1 MVKSVVL
8 VVWLMH
14 FMYDLASTTNDP
26 YFDAQATEN
35 EFNYYLLI
43 VIFFRNFNLRIIL
56 SRLT

>member
-8 VVWLMH
+8 VVWLVH

-43 VIFFRNFNLRIIL
+43 VIFLGTLIL
-56 SRLT
+56 ELYCPD

>member
-43 VIFFRNFNLRIIL
+43 VIFLETLIL
-56 SRLT
+56 ELYCPD